1 LLTRYIINGGAC
13 GGAKVCATIKP
24 FAILIV
30 YINRK
35 VSHISMEKYTGQ
47 QQEWIAS
54 VHKK

>member
-1 LLTRYIINGGAC
+1 MEKTLSM
-13 GGAKVCATIKP
+13 KP
-24 FAILIV
+24 FMCAVVV

-35 VSHISMEKYTGQ
+35 VPHISMEKYTTY